1 ARLTLLNRTVH
12 PTAKHFHMVDLGS
25 VDHDAPILRV
35 KPVIGIV
42 VDHARGQFVSLVL
55 RELDLNLLSIRRVNP
70 ECVVL
75 EQRNVIIC
83 CLSSDNFHSN
93 ALLSLQKPKNFALI
107 KIDELS
113 RIQVLDCQ
121 IFISFTKPAKDNLPR
136 PDVLAFLVYE
146 SPSRLYLP
154 QTLSSRGQT
163 QAPAATA
170 IEITSMNRNSIT
182 APLLSLSN
190 SPLHARQDPS

>member
-1 ARLTLLNRTVH
+1 PRPNRHLL
-12 PTAKHFHMVDLGS
+12 P
-25 VDHDAPILRV
+25 P
-35 KPVIGIV
+35 
-42 VDHARGQFVSLVL
+42 
-55 RELDLNLLSIRRVNP
+55 RR
-70 ECVVL
+70 
-75 EQRNVIIC
+75 
-83 CLSSDNFHSN
+83 SSDLN

-154 QTLSSRGQT
+154 QTLSSRDRKST
-163 QAPAATA
+163 
-170 IEITSMNRNSIT
+170 RLNS
-182 APLLSLSN
+182 SHVKN
-190 SPLHARQDPS
+190 S